1 VPDAATLGLI
11 ALGLVVGAVSA
22 VTPFL
27 PVEAYVIG
35 LAVTRSPSIAVAGA
49 VAAAVGQTA
58 GKLVL
63 FSAARSAGR
72 SRWLLRLRERGAE
85 AAAEAVAEAVPE
97 TAATERT
104 GDPDPAGTIR
114 SGLHRLGA
122 GVRRANAAGI
132 RLLSGRAGPGVVLVS
147 GSVGVPPLL
156 AIAFYAGTSSMRVRS
171 FLTACLVGRT
181 VRFVVLALVP
191 DLF

>member
-1 VPDAATLGLI
+1 MPDAATLGLI

-35 LAVTRSPSIAVAGA
+35 LAVTRSPTVAVAGA
-49 VAAAVGQTA
+49 LAAAVGQTA

-63 FSAARSAGR
+63 FSTARSAGR
-72 SRWLLRLRERGAE
+72 SRWLSRLRERGAK
-85 AAAEAVAEAVPE
+85 AAAEVVAEAAVPE
-97 TAATERT
+97 QT
-104 GDPDPAGTIR
+104 GQPGPAGPVR
-114 SGLHRLGA
+114 RRLHRAGA

-147 GSVGVPPLL
+147 GSVGLPPLL
-156 AIAFYAGTSSMRVRS
+156 AIAFYAGTSTMRVRS
-171 FLTACLVGRT
+171 FLAACLVGRT
-181 VRFVVLALVP
+181 VRFVMLALVP